1 MAEDTKPILDT
12 KPDPAD
18 IKLNIQTN
26 QDPALAS
33 GYVPISAPGWGSLA
47 SIIPD
52 TIELDLDEALGISAY
67 VKRDDRDKLSSKDL
81 ERLVTNLTAPLE
93 KHKFSALDFEKFQQ
107 SMDADNCSSLAA
119 NTATTSNILA
129 HVESHLKNYDLAN
142 IFTNFPVLDF
152 YTHPTKQSKWW
163 DGAKTINLFRQY
175 DSISLEAVVKTTA
188 WMRTKIRDPEL
199 RRELNWTHTF
209 LLGNCEDDSG
219 SQSLHALVTGEID
232 QIKGTGTNSLKF
244 GGPITLMVILNKINS
259 SSAKA
264 LEKLAK
270 VFQTLKVNEVKGE
283 NIPFICNQLTYIIK
297 RLEETSLPSTLISD
311 LFNLMQ
317 TSSNSTFNSMF
328 RHWNGLIIMG
338 MAPPTSWLEIL
349 SKARIMYT
357 SLVDQGDW
365 NFSAEESGA
374 GMFRADTGGNG
385 WTPTCFNCGE
395 KGHIK
400 PNCPKSQNGGG
411 QDGGQGG
418 GGGKGTKNI
427 NPWFLRPSSRNGDT
441 CKMVGQNKCWEKNI
455 NGVNAAWCG
464 RCVSKTSGKA
474 GLWTGPPR
482 RHFTFECTQSNGDS
496 ANICQDVN
504 PNQPTDAAETAT
516 GTAAASTDSRTFSEA
531 LSGHRAAAEGN

>member
-1 MAEDTKPILDT
+1 MAEDTKTIPDT

-18 IKLNIQTN
+18 IKLNIQPDTN
-26 QDPALAS
+26 QVPALAS

-152 YTHPTKQSKWW
+152 HTHPTKQSKWW
-163 DGAKTINLFRQY
+163 DGKETINLFRQY

-188 WMRTKIRDPEL
+188 WMRTKIRDSEL

-328 RHWNGLIIMG
+328 KHWNGLIIMG
-338 MAPPTSWLEIL
+338 MASPTSWLEIL

-374 GMFRADTGGNG
+374 GMFRADAGGNG
-385 WTPTCFNCGE
+385 WTPTCFECGE

-400 PNCPKSQNGGG
+400 PNCPKLQNG
-411 QDGGQGG
+411 GGQGG

-441 CKMVGQNKCWEKNI
+441 CKMVGHNKCWEKNI

-496 ANICQDVN
+496 ANLCQDVN
-504 PNQPTDAAETAT
+504 PNQPTDAAETDT